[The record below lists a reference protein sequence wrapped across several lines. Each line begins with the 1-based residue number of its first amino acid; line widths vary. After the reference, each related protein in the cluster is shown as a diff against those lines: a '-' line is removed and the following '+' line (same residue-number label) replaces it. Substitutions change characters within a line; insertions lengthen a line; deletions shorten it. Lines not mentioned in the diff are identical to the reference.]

1 MRRALEILGYR
12 VTGPNG
18 VHDRNIK
25 QNLDRMTTRLSK
37 KYDSFQDN
45 PWPIVYKKMDAL
57 YPKSKFILTGRD
69 PDIWIES
76 QVRHFGKACTPMR
89 ELIYGV
95 GCPEGNEQRYIDTLV
110 YHNHCVFEYFNDRE
124 EDFLAMDITRGD
136 GWQKLCAFLGK
147 PTPSVPF
154 PHANKAQDRRTNVHK
169 FPILLR
175 ARSRLRRFIDEKT
188 PF

>member
-1 MRRALEILGYR
+1 MTDRTAEVTRRDVAKGAGLAGLAKAGAVIEALAQPLFTWLFGLATY
-12 VTGPNG
+12 G
-18 VHDRNIK
+18 
-25 QNLDRMTTRLSK
+25 
-37 KYDSFQDN
+37 
-45 PWPIVYKKMDAL
+45 L
-57 YPKSKFILTGRD
+57 YVVLVAVLFY
-69 PDIWIES
+69 
-76 QVRHFGKACTPMR
+76 TPMR